1 MQLHTIW
8 FIIVAFFW
16 VGFFVLEGFDF
27 GVGAL
32 HAFVGRTDPARRAA
46 INTIGP
52 WWDGNEV
59 WLIVAG
65 AAMFAA
71 FPGWYATMFSA
82 LYLALVLVLVALMAR
97 GVSFEFRGKRES
109 ARWRSGWT
117 WALAISSMLI
127 PLLLGVALGD
137 LLNGLPINGHHDYTG
152 SFADLLTG
160 YGLMTGV
167 TLLVL
172 CLLHGATFLALRT
185 TGHLRDRA
193 RAAGRRIGVVAIL
206 INLAWVVW
214 TLVVIGGG
222 TVPQPTQIFGMIAVI
237 FAGVLTATDRD
248 GWAFFASA
256 FGIAAAIGQL
266 FISLYPRVMI
276 SSTSTANDLTVNNAA
291 SGHYALVVMTVVAV
305 ILVPLVLLYQSWSFR
320 VFRRRVTVPT
330 ASTTSAAASV
340 GGAAVATHAPAAGV
354 ASPPGPTMAG
364 GGSGSAGPG

>member
-8 FIIVAFFW
+8 FIIIAVLW

-32 HAFVGRTDPARRAA
+32 HPFIGRSETERRVE

-82 LYLALVLVLVALMAR
+82 LYLALVLVLVGLFAR
-97 GVSFEFRGKRES
+97 GVSFEYRGKRDS
-109 ARWRSGWT
+109 ARWRTGWT
-117 WALAISSMLI
+117 WALATGSALV
-127 PLLLGVALGD
+127 PLLIGVGLGD
-137 LLNGLPINGHHDYTG
+137 LLHGLPINSSHDFTG
-152 SFADLLTG
+152 NFFDLLTG

-167 TLLVL
+167 TLLCL

-185 TGHLRDRA
+185 AGELRDRA
-193 RAAGRRIGVVAIL
+193 RAFARVLGVVAIVV
-206 INLAWVVW
+206 NVAWVVW

-222 TVPQPTQIFGMIAVI
+222 TVPEPTQIFGVIAVI
-237 FAGVLTATDRD
+237 FATALATTDYN
-248 GWAFFASA
+248 GWAFIASG

-266 FISLYPRVMI
+266 FISLYPNVMV
-276 SSTSTANDLTVNNAA
+276 SSTNAAYNLSVNNAA
-291 SGHYALVVMTVVAV
+291 AGHYGLVVMTVVAV
-305 ILVPLVLLYQSWSFR
+305 LFFPIVLLYQGWSFH
-320 VFRRRVTVPT
+320 VFRGRLT
-330 ASTTSAAASV
+330 APS
-340 GGAAVATHAPAAGV
+340 APAVPQAGPPSPAPGR
-354 ASPPGPTMAG
+354 ASGAG
-364 GGSGSAGPG
+364 GMVSR